1 MDDDTIKTKILRLI
15 EQQNEDT
22 LELIYQIL
30 LKLTY

>member
-1 MDDDTIKTKILRLI
+1 MDDDTIKTKILQLI
-15 EQQNEDT
+15 EQQSEDT

>member
-1 MDDDTIKTKILRLI
+1 MDDDTIKTKILQLI
-15 EQQNEDT
+15 ERQSEDT

>member
-1 MDDDTIKTKILRLI
+1 MDNETIKTKILQLI

>member
-1 MDDDTIKTKILRLI
+1 MDNDTIKTKILQLI

>member
-1 MDDDTIKTKILRLI
+1 MDDDTIKTKLLRLI
-15 EQQNEDT
+15 EQQDEDT

>member
-1 MDDDTIKTKILRLI
+1 MDDDTIKTKILQLI
-15 EQQNEDT
+15 EQQSDDT

>member
-1 MDDDTIKTKILRLI
+1 MDNDTIKTKILQLI
-15 EQQNEDT
+15 EQQSDDT